1 MKIPVQPTVKEIAPG
16 ELDIDQGELDRYTNE
31 MVQFKTEFDHAI
43 NGCDPNDVDAI
54 VTALMN
60 MLAK

>member
-1 MKIPVQPTVKEIAPG
+1 MKIPVQPVVKELAPG

-31 MVQFKTEFDHAI
+31 MVQFKTEFDSAI

-60 MLAK
+60 MLVK